1 MGAILDPVA
10 EAVVHW
16 RAVEEGGRSSGPST
30 APVYVAS
37 TVFVLGGERELQP
50 GWPWTAD
57 LILSVWVERIATR
70 DDGSWLCKI
79 DFPVRDLAV
88 HYVVPGGEFLRMEGP
103 RVVAEARFTI
113 TYPH

>member
-1 MGAILDPVA
+1 MDTISDPVA
-10 EAVVHW
+10 EAVVRW
-16 RAVEEGGRSSGPST
+16 RTAEEGGRWSGPST

-37 TVFVLGGERELQP
+37 TVFVLGGESEVQP

-57 LILSVWVERIATR
+57 LMISIWVERIATQ

-79 DFPVRDLAV
+79 DFPVRDLAMP
-88 HYVVPGGEFLRMEGP
+88 YVVVGAKFLLMEGP
-103 RVVAEARFTI
+103 RVVADAQFTI